1 MRIVLLIEIVV
12 MDLTAREILRFFH
25 RFTVI
30 IHATK
35 EWKLVGNHHPRNL
48 FVITLLIAMVGEI
61 LLVVKE
67 IGVFAMQTIVG
78 VARF

>member
-1 MRIVLLIEIVV
+1 
-12 MDLTAREILRFFH
+12 
-25 RFTVI
+25 VI

-48 FVITLLIAMVGEI
+48 FVITLLIAMVGKI